1 MNLSN
6 ASNIRFNGYNI
17 KTMKLDGVVLY
28 NKNTNV
34 IVSYTANASGVLPS
48 FGDYEDYTVSENNN
62 NDGTWTTV
70 ITKNSDTKPSIILF
84 SGCSSLL
91 NVHEID
97 TSKVTNMS
105 GMFQS
110 CNNLTSLDVSGF
122 DTSNVTNMSGMFQSC
137 NKLTSLD
144 VSGFDTSNVTNM
156 AYIFN
161 GCRLLTSLDVSGFDT
176 SNVTN
181 MAYMFNACNNL
192 TSLDVSGFNTSK
204 VTNMSYMFNACSKLT
219 SLDAS
224 GFDTSKVTN
233 MSYMFYNCTMLTS
246 LNSMTNIGAD
256 LTLPSM
262 LNEESILDVIDN
274 LATVTSTKTLK
285 ISTTQLSWISEDK
298 IIEANNKGW
307 TISA

>member
-97 TSKVTNMS
+97 TSK
-105 GMFQS
+105 
-110 CNNLTSLDVSGF
+110 
-122 DTSNVTNMSGMFQSC
+122 VTNMSGMFQSC